1 MKNNTLIKLIFSITL
16 TVILIVSNIYV
27 ISLIN
32 NDLEEIAESK
42 KEIIVEQNKK
52 NTFSNV
58 NQKIR
63 QLEVVENRIDEVL
76 ISEDEVVG
84 FIGFL
89 ENLAEESGISV
100 SVGRVDFSDGEDDN
114 KLGVLSMSLS
124 FSGSW
129 EEVNSYINRIEDLT
143 YVKKINSIR
152 FSENNDIWSVNF
164 TLEIKTN

>member
-16 TVILIVSNIYV
+16 TAILIVSNIYV

-32 NDLEEIAESK
+32 NDLEEIAENK

-52 NTFSNV
+52 NDFSNV
-58 NQKIR
+58 SQKIR
-63 QLEVVENRIDEVL
+63 QLEVIENRIDEVL
-76 ISEDEVVG
+76 IDEDEVVG

-89 ENLAEESGISV
+89 EKIAEESGISV
-100 SVGRVDFSDGEDDN
+100 SVGRVDFSDGEDEN

-152 FSENNDIWSVNF
+152 FSENNDVWSVNF